1 MDKKNEIRPAL
12 SKKNIIVLAISA
24 AIVLLG
30 FMLMIGGK
38 TSDDPN
44 VFNEAIFSAR
54 RIIVAPIL
62 VIGGFALGIYGILR
76 KSE

>member
-1 MDKKNEIRPAL
+1 MGKKNEIRPAL
-12 SKKNIIVLAISA
+12 SKKNIIVLTISA

>member
-12 SKKNIIVLAISA
+12 SKKNIIVLTISA